1 MHKHSLFSTR
11 RNGDTLFHKSTDR
24 QDPPSDYDYNKLILF
39 VNRHSFLE
47 CVTEVWGL
55 ISLAYPS
62 FSTDCFFGEK
72 SESKTNFN
80 HQGKYI

>member
-1 MHKHSLFSTR
+1 MNIIHLYYK
-11 RNGDTLFHKSTDR
+11 NAKEKVD
-24 QDPPSDYDYNKLILF
+24 
-39 VNRHSFLE
+39 LE

>member
-1 MHKHSLFSTR
+1 MAYK
-11 RNGDTLFHKSTDR
+11 
-24 QDPPSDYDYNKLILF
+24 NKNEQQNWIYADLLLVRLNIIF
-39 VNRHSFLE
+39 ADFENVKRKFINE

>member
-1 MHKHSLFSTR
+1 MYKYKFHVR
-11 RNGDTLFHKSTDR
+11 DTF
-24 QDPPSDYDYNKLILF
+24 KLYYSYLLAIFKQILQP
-39 VNRHSFLE
+39 E